1 MILGEFGLVSSH
13 GKECELTLGLLG
25 VRFAAMKGLTHFSIR

>member
-13 GKECELTLGLLG
+13 GKECELTLVCQESALLQ
-25 VRFAAMKGLTHFSIR
+25 